1 MVEGV
6 GWRWHVSKFGIVRQY
21 VIICAVLMVQSM
33 YLAAGFGIIL
43 WFSTGVP
50 PFVSW
55 FINPFKYTVIAIYE
69 YIYIYP
75 DVSMKPSYIG
85 FEESLA
91 NLSVPKKL
99 QLRQQSSSW
108 KAEKDW
114 RSAGKSSVAWF
125 QWLENQLCV
134 NGIFLFGEV
143 IYTWGRTS
151 IARVDYSGN
160 YNSVPLKK
168 PNFEE
173 VNHRTKWTMFIH
185 FPELS

>member
-1 MVEGV
+1 MWEFRQINCGLSTTWLR
-6 GWRWHVSKFGIVRQY
+6 GWGEDDMFQSSVLSDICDHMCRPHGSKHVFG
-21 VIICAVLMVQSM
+21 CW
-33 YLAAGFGIIL
+33 FGIIL

-69 YIYIYP
+69 YYIYIYP
-75 DVSMKPSYIG
+75 DVSMKPSYIS
-85 FEESLA
+85 FEEAWLTC
-91 NLSVPKKL
+91 LSKKL

-134 NGIFLFGEV
+134 NGYFYLG
-143 IYTWGRTS
+143 
-151 IARVDYSGN
+151 
-160 YNSVPLKK
+160 K
-168 PNFEE
+168 
-173 VNHRTKWTMFIH
+173 
-185 FPELS
+185 